1 MIKTEYENGLSPS
14 LASDIMLLLQSS
26 SPENALVYDMISKA
40 KRNYVSQHHSLSI
53 FQLHSTNKY
62 MDGKWKTHVYI
73 DGKRKGVTFKQED
86 ELYEYL
92 YQHYKAQEDAPT
104 TFADVFQIFLEEKKA
119 KGRASKTI
127 TEDERRFRYL
137 DESIQNKTITDITE
151 EDLLNWI
158 SSSFMTREP
167 KPKPEGLK
175 KMVQFLSAVF
185 DCGRRKK
192 VCRDNPAEFI
202 DFHDYLHLCNLE
214 TKSNEEHSFSED
226 DLQRL
231 KESAMKDIKSP
242 HGCMLLVSMETGLRI
257 GELAPLQKSDIKADY
272 IHVHRQQVKQEKD
285 ENHEHQFF
293 YDVDYTKN
301 ERQNPKNGRR
311 VPISDLCA
319 EALRYA
325 SEIPGDSKYVF
336 HHRNGNPVQKDSFGT
351 YLRRKCHKLGID
363 ITHNHAFRVAYNARL
378 IEKDLDANDRCL
390 ILGHSMQTNERH
402 YSFSDERRF
411 ESIQKKLKAN

>member
-1 MIKTEYENGLSPS
+1 MIETEYENGLSSS
-14 LASDIMLLLQSS
+14 LVNDIVLLLQSN
-26 SPENALVYDMISKA
+26 SPEYASVRELIPKA
-40 KRNYVSQHHSLSI
+40 RRNYVAQHHSLSI

-62 MDGKWKTHVYI
+62 MDGKWKTHIYVNN
-73 DGKRKGVTFKQED
+73 KRKGVTFKTED

-92 YQHYKAQEDAPT
+92 YNFYKAQEDAPK
-104 TFADVFQIFLEEKKA
+104 TFADVFQVFIAEKKS

-127 TEDERRFRYL
+127 TEDERRLSYL
-137 DESIQNKTITDITE
+137 SDAILNKPIDTIT
-151 EDLLNWI
+151 EDDLRDWI
-158 SSSFMTREP
+158 FNQFMER

-185 DCGRRKK
+185 DCGRSKRL
-192 VCRDNPAEFI
+192 CRDNPAEFI
-202 DFHDYLHLCNLE
+202 DFHDYLHKCNLE
-214 TKSNEEHSFSED
+214 TKSNEERSFSDED
-226 DLQRL
+226 LERL

-257 GELAPLQKSDIKADY
+257 GELAALQKSDIHATY

-285 ENHEHQFF
+285 ANHEHQTF
-293 YDVDYTKN
+293 YDVSYTKN

-311 VPISDLCA
+311 VDISDLCA

-325 SEIPGDSKYVF
+325 SEIPGESKYVF
-336 HHRNGNPVQKDSFGT
+336 HHKNGNPVQKDSFGT

-378 IEKDLDANDRCL
+378 IQKDLDANERCL
-390 ILGHSMQTNERH
+390 VLGHSMQTNERH
-402 YSFSDERRF
+402 YSFSDERKF
-411 ESIQKKLKAN
+411 ESIQKKLREN